1 MGRGKAAG
9 ADRFDDGGHDRGG
22 ADNGG
27 VLVYADGY
35 PGMQFS
41 GGVGA
46 AGPSATD
53 SLVEQSLGDVDQLE
67 VLALT
72 DVA

>member
-1 MGRGKAAG
+1 MVVMIGVGE
-9 ADRFDDGGHDRGG
+9 DD
-22 ADNGG
+22 GG
-27 VLVYADGY
+27 VLVDADVY
-35 PGMQFS
+35 PALQSS
-41 GGVGA
+41 GRVGA

-53 SLVEQSLGDVDQLE
+53 SFVEQSLGNVDQLE

>member
-1 MGRGKAAG
+1 MGAAK
-9 ADRFDDGGHDRGG
+9 FDDGGDDRSG
-22 ADNGG
+22 ADDRG
-27 VLVYADGY
+27 VLVYADAY
-35 PGMQFS
+35 PGLQFS
-41 GGVGA
+41 GRVGA

-53 SLVEQSLGDVDQLE
+53 SLVEQSLGNVDQLE